1 MGVVS
6 SYKVTYLLKFP
17 EETAGKDLYHNEM
30 SDSQTHLNYVPC
42 DRETIVFSLDEIS
55 ATQGGA
61 EEGDF
66 VV

>member
-1 MGVVS
+1 
-6 SYKVTYLLKFP
+6 LKFP

-55 ATQGGA
+55 AAQGGA